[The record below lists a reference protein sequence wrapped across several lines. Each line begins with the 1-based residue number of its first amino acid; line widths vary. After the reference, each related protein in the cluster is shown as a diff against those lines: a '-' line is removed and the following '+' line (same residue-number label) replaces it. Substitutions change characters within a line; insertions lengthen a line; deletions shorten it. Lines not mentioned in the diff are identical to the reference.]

1 MSKKRRRRDRKQRLQ
16 KQQEQAKPKR
26 AAQRSSARP
35 QPAPVE
41 KADRPVS
48 TTQPSLDEWR
58 QLYQAATAFREAAPW
73 EWTPETD
80 VFGVQNPE
88 SGQIGYGSIMGTL
101 GEHLALAVYL
111 GSEGLEG
118 FWRLEEGR
126 GLEPSFVLEVPQ
138 LQASWEDR
146 EALSQ
151 EDREVIK
158 ALGLKFR
165 GRGVWPL
172 FRSYVPGYFPWFVTP
187 EEARFLTLVLEQGL
201 EVARRVKENRALL
214 APNLRKGIYLVRTPE
229 KQGETL
235 VWKDEWAEPP
245 PPQPRPL
252 PLPTITEK
260 DLAALR
266 QLPRQKMTVQAD
278 LFLMPSPIKEKEDP
292 RPYFPYNLMMV
303 EARSGVILGT
313 DLLTPKPS
321 LDTVW
326 AKVPEAFLNVLRR
339 LGSLPTEVAVRSERV
354 YELLEPVADGLGI
367 RLTRQRSLP
376 ALEQARAT
384 LEQWMMR

>member
-1 MSKKRRRRDRKQRLQ
+1 MN
-16 KQQEQAKPKR
+16 
-26 AAQRSSARP
+26 
-35 QPAPVE
+35 AP
-41 KADRPVS
+41 
-48 TTQPSLDEWR
+48 QPSLDEWR
-58 QLYQAATAFREAAPW
+58 RLYEAAIAFREAAPW
-73 EWTPETD
+73 GWMTETE

-88 SGQIGYGSIMGTL
+88 SGQIGYGSIMGML

-118 FWRLEEGR
+118 FWRIEESR
-126 GLEPSFVLEVPQ
+126 DVEPTFVLEVPQ
-138 LQASWEDR
+138 LQASWGDR
-146 EALSQ
+146 QELQQ

-165 GRGVWPL
+165 GRGAWLL

-187 EEARFLTLVLEQGL
+187 GEARFLTLALEQGL
-201 EVARRVKENRALL
+201 EVAQRVKENRGLL
-214 APNLRKGIYLVRTPE
+214 VSLRKGTYLVRTPE

-235 VWKDEWAEPP
+235 AWRDEWVKPP

-252 PLPTITEK
+252 PPPTITEA
-260 DLAALR
+260 DLATMR
-266 QLPRQKMTVQAD
+266 QLPRQKMTVEAD
-278 LFLMPSPIKEKEDP
+278 LFLMPSPIKGKEDP

-321 LDTVW
+321 LDAVW
-326 AKVPEAFLNVLRR
+326 AKAPEAFLNVLRR
-339 LGSLPTEVAVRSERV
+339 LGSLPTVVAVRSERV
-354 YELLEPVADGLGI
+354 YELLKPGAAGLGI
-367 RLTRQRSLP
+367 RLTRRRSLP
-376 ALEQARAT
+376 ALEQAKAH

>member
-1 MSKKRRRRDRKQRLQ
+1 MGKKRKRKDRQQRLQ
-16 KQQEQAKPKR
+16 KQKKQVKQKR
-26 AAQRSSARP
+26 VARGSTARP

-41 KADRPVS
+41 EDRPMNTPQLS
-48 TTQPSLDEWR
+48 FDEWR
-58 QLYQAATAFREAAPW
+58 RLYQAAIAFKQVAPW
-73 EWTPETD
+73 KWMTETD

-88 SGQIGYGSIMGTL
+88 SGQIGYGSIMGML

-118 FWRLEEGR
+118 FWRIEEGR
-126 GLEPSFVLEVPQ
+126 DVEPTFVLEVPQ

-146 EALSQ
+146 EALRR

-165 GRGVWPL
+165 VRGAWPL

-187 EEARFLTLVLEQGL
+187 EEARFLTLALEQGL
-201 EVARRVKENRALL
+201 EVVQRVKEDRALL
-214 APNLRKGIYLVRTPE
+214 SPLREGVYLVRTPE

-235 VWKDEWAEPP
+235 VWKDEWVEPP

-252 PLPTITEK
+252 PPPAITET

-266 QLPRQKMTVQAD
+266 QLPRQKMVVQAD

-292 RPYFPYNLMMV
+292 RPYFPYNLMAV
-303 EARSGVILGT
+303 ESRSGLILGT
-313 DLLTPKPS
+313 DILAPKPS
-321 LDTVW
+321 LDVVW
-326 AKVPEAFLNVLRR
+326 AKAPEAFLSVLRR

-354 YELLEPVADGLGI
+354 YELLKPVAAGLDI
-367 RLTRQRSLP
+367 RLTRKRSLP

-384 LEQWMMR
+384 LEQWMIR